1 MLNEDARMVLYLNIY
16 ERPKRGNMLTAG
28 SYHPDRKSADEAAES
43 SASKRRRDLR
53 IACVRVGFTRGQFD
67 K

>member
-1 MLNEDARMVLYLNIY
+1 MVLYLNIY
-16 ERPKRGNMLTAG
+16 ERPKLGHMITIG

-43 SASKRRRDLR
+43 TASKKKRKDLR
-53 IACVRVGFTRGQFD
+53 IACVRVEFTRDQFD